1 MNLIIQNHTFQ
12 YEIEK
17 LVRVFYPHTKITVT
31 REANGDPDL
40 ILTAMQPLSDGA
52 KLFVKAALVQKEL
65 QKESTV
71 CFADVQYRAVLPGG
85 RRWITG
91 HCRAVGLPS
100 GISSL

>member
-40 ILTAMQPLSDGA
+40 ILRYKGFNETLFGWHKYECAYDSIQLRISKYPDFLIDKTDGGG
-52 KLFVKAALVQKEL
+52 VK
-65 QKESTV
+65 
-71 CFADVQYRAVLPGG
+71 
-85 RRWITG
+85 
-91 HCRAVGLPS
+91 
-100 GISSL
+100 